1 MVELRRSEVNRE
13 KPGVPRAI
21 LCLSSRMSI
30 NLREMSLLFEKESIF
45 VGLRHKGKLTSRVG
59 DLMAYGIN

>member
-45 VGLRHKGKLTSRVG
+45 LGMRE
-59 DLMAYGIN
+59 